1 MDENFS
7 NIWEIYGIGSDP
19 FFVGPILVYGG
30 DIPISTFTGR
40 KKETNRLSKMIKSFG
55 GSRIIVSGEPGVGK
69 TSFSNVVRAKARE
82 SGFFTPIKEIAVQ
95 PDWNVNEFILNTLF
109 SIFNTLRRE
118 KKQHVLSNE
127 LYKELESLITNLDL
141 IGFSGSISILGTGIG
156 GGKNT
161 SRTNSQITIAYLID
175 LFEQIVKELRKGGY
189 KELIIHYN
197 NLENFQQNQLQLLFR
212 RIRDFL
218 LIPHVHFIFVGDLT
232 VPPALQSI
240 PQVSSIFNDSPIIL
254 GNLSFEEVL
263 KILSK
268 RIEALAIDDLDF
280 VIPYEDNAVK
290 KIYDLYSGNIRNILN
305 SLSTAIREIS
315 EERPIVLNEKL
326 LCSILSLVAEERWL
340 TKLTDWEKQ
349 ILVCILKEGEIT
361 NKEISKTLN
370 KLPQNISKV
379 TNKLLGLSAIYIHK
393 VDGTSK
399 YFSVHPSVKW
409 FLLSDKKEK
418 RMTGG
423 LLDYMN

>member
-1 MDENFS
+1 MF
-7 NIWEIYGIGSDP
+7 
-19 FFVGPILVYGG
+19 
-30 DIPISTFTGR
+30 
-40 KKETNRLSKMIKSFG
+40 
-55 GSRIIVSGEPGVGK
+55 
-69 TSFSNVVRAKARE
+69 
-82 SGFFTPIKEIAVQ
+82 
-95 PDWNVNEFILNTLF
+95 
-109 SIFNTLRRE
+109 
-118 KKQHVLSNE
+118 
-127 LYKELESLITNLDL
+127 
-141 IGFSGSISILGTGIG
+141 
-156 GGKNT
+156 
-161 SRTNSQITIAYLID
+161 
-175 LFEQIVKELRKGGY
+175 
-189 KELIIHYN
+189 
-197 NLENFQQNQLQLLFR
+197 
-212 RIRDFL
+212 
-218 LIPHVHFIFVGDLT
+218 
-232 VPPALQSI
+232 
-240 PQVSSIFNDSPIIL
+240 SSIFNDSPIIL